1 MNLIVRY
8 NVFGICISD
17 HTYTTLPNSAAK
29 LAMENLN
36 VGCKHS
42 DFEIATT
49 SELPRLTLKVIVS

>member
-17 HTYTTLPNSAAK
+17 HTYTTLPNSVAE

-36 VGCKHS
+36 VGCKT
-42 DFEIATT
+42 F
-49 SELPRLTLKVIVS
+49 